1 MLNREHEK
9 KKEFIMDLKTCDFIE
24 KFNKSAKVKIE
35 LQKAGVNFYK
45 TDTLDIL
52 QARLAYAR
60 NHQKPLLKKF
70 FVFLKGNS

>member
-1 MLNREHEK
+1 
-9 KKEFIMDLKTCDFIE
+9 MDVKTYDFIE
-24 KFNKSAKVKIE
+24 KFNACAKVKIE

-60 NHQKPLLKKF
+60 SNQKTLLKKL
-70 FVFLKGNS
+70 FVFLKG